1 MCARA
6 RVRVHYGGATCQ
18 LPAKARSKSPGER
31 QRLGRTVSEAV
42 RRAGSAAFAQR
53 LPVPVDTPEDPRA
66 EGTSPPT
73 RSGVGRLQGQGRAC
87 HVERSP
93 DVGWGTQGGLLAVVQ
108 RSPVARPE
116 ASKNVNS
123 HCQHASPRRP
133 KDQFRQRRISPRE
146 GQTSRVLR
154 HAKSSAKKNRN
165 CSPLVLEVSAEARV
179 TGTQRRKHTVS

>member
-1 MCARA
+1 MKHIYVNAYFSCFGMSVRVCAGEST
-6 RVRVHYGGATCQ
+6 RVQSVHYGGATCQ

-73 RSGVGRLQGQGRAC
+73 RSGVGLLRGRKGRGC

-93 DVGWGTQGGLLAVVQ
+93 RAGRAVITVDQLLAVAADESSVQ
-108 RSPVARPE
+108 SRHGTHGLLRSCPPLLPARRCAPAPGRGE
-116 ASKNVNS
+116 
-123 HCQHASPRRP
+123 H
-133 KDQFRQRRISPRE
+133 
-146 GQTSRVLR
+146 GQLEL
-154 HAKSSAKKNRN
+154 AKKW
-165 CSPLVLEVSAEARV
+165 S
-179 TGTQRRKHTVS
+179 